1 MKFNEK
7 LQLSEILR
15 LLGPAGLSMGG
26 EALATVT
33 HGVLYSHQFPN
44 EINPYGERVNQ
55 LLGKAMGSAILNHK
69 KVALDVPLPG
79 LAKPKFKFIDL
90 FAGIGGMRLAFQD
103 REVGGGCVFTSEWDK
118 DAQQTYLNNYGELPF
133 GDITKVRK
141 EEIPDHDVLVAG
153 FPCQAFSIAGRRGG
167 FSDTRGTLFFDVAET
182 LQVKR
187 PAAFLLENVRG
198 LVNHDKG
205 RTFKTILETLGEI
218 GYFVPEPETVNARD
232 FGVPQNRE
240 RIFIV
245 GFAEEE
251 FASRFRYPKPFK
263 LDSPPK
269 IDDVLEDEV
278 VSSKYYLSTQ
288 YLSTLRDHR
297 SRHEAKG
304 NGFGYQVLER
314 DQIANAI
321 VVGGMGRERNLVVDS
336 RLSDFTPVTKIKGK
350 VNREGIR
357 RMTPR
362 EWARLQ
368 GFPEN
373 FALPSADSQAYK
385 QFGNSVAVPAVKAT
399 AIQILRALGWK

>member
-1 MKFNEK
+1 MKSHEK

-15 LLGPAGLSMGG
+15 LLGPGGLAMSD
-26 EALATVT
+26 EEVATIT
-33 HGVLYSHQFPN
+33 HGILYAHQFPN
-44 EINPYGERVNQ
+44 EINPYADDVRLVLGEAMEST
-55 LLGKAMGSAILNHK
+55 LLNRRKIN
-69 KVALDVPLPG
+69 LDVPLLGPS
-79 LAKPKFKFIDL
+79 KPKFKFIDL

-103 REVGGGCVFTSEWDK
+103 REVGGGCVFTSEWDRN
-118 DAQQTYLNNYGELPF
+118 AQQTYLNNYGELPF

-141 EEIPDHDVLVAG
+141 ELIPDHDILIAG

-167 FSDTRGTLFFDVAET
+167 FNDTRGTLFFDVAET
-182 LQVKR
+182 LKVKR

-198 LVNHDKG
+198 LTNHDSG
-205 RTFKTILETLGEI
+205 RTLSTILKTLSEI
-218 GYFVPEPETVNARD
+218 GYFVPNPMTVNARD

-245 GFAEEE
+245 GFADEE
-251 FASRFRYPKPFK
+251 FADRFRYPKPFK
-263 LDSPPK
+263 YETVPSIGDILE
-269 IDDVLEDEV
+269 EDE

-288 YLSTLRDHR
+288 YLSTLRSHK
-297 SRHEAKG
+297 SRHEAAG
-304 NGFGYQVLER
+304 NGFGYQVLGN

-321 VVGGMGRERNLVVDS
+321 VVGGMGRERNLVLDP
-336 RLSDFTPVTKIKGK
+336 RLKDFTPTTKIKGTI
-350 VNREGIR
+350 NREGIR

-368 GFPEN
+368 GFPED

-399 AIQILRALGWK
+399 ALRIIHALGWK